1 MPSTSRRRL
10 TRGLATLA
18 IAAAAGSLGAAPADA
33 VIADGTTFYTPRPD
47 HGAIEQIADLTSHG
61 QKSLADGVRTM
72 IETPQAVWITGG
84 TGHKLTQSVKAELQR
99 AAGKKTVP
107 VLVAYNIPFRDC
119 AQYSAGGA
127 TSVAEYEAWIDA
139 LAAGIAGH
147 EVAVMLEPDSLG
159 IIPWYTTINGVAEWC
174 KPAEADPATAASER
188 FTMLNY
194 AVDRLTSLPKTSVYL
209 DGTHSGWLGSGD
221 AADRLVK
228 AGVRR
233 ADGLFL
239 NLSNYQTTERQVKY
253 GTWISK
259 CIYFGTQG
267 PDWARGHFDWC
278 ASQYY
283 PANPA
288 DFSTW
293 GLTDAWYDA
302 NVGAVSPD
310 LLAHFVIDTSRN
322 GQGPWTPPAGNGWP
336 DAQDWCNPPNRGL
349 GLRPTTNTGDAL
361 VDAFLWI
368 KTPGQSDGQCD
379 RGTGMGT
386 DPARGGIVDPAAGAW
401 FPPQALQL
409 VQYANPPLS

>member
-1 MPSTSRRRL
+1 MLSTSRRRL
-10 TRGLATLA
+10 ASGFATLVLA
-18 IAAAAGSLGAAPADA
+18 VTAGSLGAAPADA
-33 VIADGTTFYTPRPD
+33 VLAGGTAFYTPRPD
-47 HGAIEQIADLTSHG
+47 HGAVEQIAELTSHG
-61 QKSLADGVRTM
+61 QTSLADGVRAM
-72 IETPQAVWITGG
+72 IETPQAIWYTGG
-84 TGHKLTQSVKAELQR
+84 SGQTLTQSVKAELQR
-99 AAGKKTVP
+99 AAGKKAVP

-139 LAAGIAGH
+139 FAAGIADH

-174 KPAEADPATAASER
+174 RPDQADPATAATDR
-188 FTMLNY
+188 FAMLNY
-194 AVDRLTSLPKTSVYL
+194 AVDRLTALPNTSVYL

-233 ADGLFL
+233 ADGFFL
-239 NLSNYQTTERQVKY
+239 NLSNYQTTQRQVKY

-259 CIYFGTQG
+259 CVYFATQG

-302 NVGAVSPD
+302 NVGSVSPD

-349 GLRPTTNTGDAL
+349 GLRPTTDTHEPL
-361 VDAFLWI
+361 VDAYLWI

-379 RGTGMGT
+379 RGTGTGN
-386 DPARGGIVDPAAGAW
+386 DPARDGMADPAAGAW
-401 FPPQALQL
+401 FPQQAAEL